1 MERYNHQSFPE
12 EEKREVGRFSPLN
25 FKWTVDPRQHSL
37 PLKTYP
43 DISFSIISIV
53 KSNQIPPVY
62 VNINF
67 LWKNFNQLI
76 DSLEG
81 QVHLSMVDRGWLFWF
96 WSINAEEYWT
106 CRLHNRLSI
115 CDLQKLLLEVNLI
128 K

>member
-53 KSNQIPPVY
+53 KSNKIPPAY

-67 LWKNFNQLI
+67 LWKNFNQLD
-76 DSLEG
+76 DSLKR
-81 QVHLSMVDRGWLFWF
+81 QVHLSMADRAKKGDFF
-96 WSINAEEYWT
+96 GSGYSVPKNIEPVGCTIA
-106 CRLHNRLSI
+106 
-115 CDLQKLLLEVNLI
+115 
-128 K
+128 